1 MKVLRLLPRVAEMTK
16 RGNLHKTF
24 HTIPGIEKKSSVNVN
39 CYNYILNGL
48 KYSQSEPSLDLGLV
62 SESPLSGNPS
72 AGSALT
78 PPWSQRIALCPL
90 THFFIRLHSHD
101 YELWGPSEP
110 LNPI

>member
-90 THFFIRLHSHD
+90 PTSSFAFTHTIMSCGAHQS
-101 YELWGPSEP
+101 P
-110 LNPI
+110 